1 MEKNETLSGDKPR
14 PWQSYHT
21 VYTNAK
27 AGNKNLYTGW
37 FIHNYFTSY
46 LQILD
51 IFIRVSLL
59 FDRCWLCFIGN

>member
-27 AGNKNLYTGW
+27 AGNKNLYMG
-37 FIHNYFTSY
+37 
-46 LQILD
+46 
-51 IFIRVSLL
+51 
-59 FDRCWLCFIGN
+59 